1 MAELLTK
8 EMKQDLINIS
18 SNDLQEVISPILS
31 DVNKW
36 LNKYKNYVKEI
47 KKQEILNNSII
58 NTENAFDTLNTNI
71 TEERKRE
78 IIMKLRESL
87 RKTKVESADSIKFI
101 EIAQE
106 GVFLLERIREK
117 LTGQKIIYVIASS
130 GLTNL
135 QGNISDQ
142 KVFDKIAFNEGE
154 DYLKQTKLK
163 SVASQNVS
171 LTGNIEKII
180 SKTMTL
186 GVAGIQEAK
195 KNEQE
200 KMNTEEIKK
209 IQNAFDTYIGRSVTV
224 FLKTYNQ
231 PDKYSEVASLN
242 KGQLFEAMLK
252 GAVNLSL
259 HTTTPSYGPWVT
271 QISQQIKQNTLAFY
285 KGSDIILKG
294 EQGELIYLQAKVGN
308 KASIS
313 IQTTYNALKELQK
326 ILEAPDASEIVNFFF
341 ETKLDRPI
349 QTAYDKVYKEG
360 VQQGINHFISLVNN
374 LKNLDKSKKL

>member
-1 MAELLTK
+1 MAEFLTK
-8 EMKQDLINIS
+8 EMKKDLMNIS
-18 SNDLQEVISPILS
+18 SNNLKEVVSPILS
-31 DVNKW
+31 EVNGW
-36 LNKYKNYVKEI
+36 LNKYTNYVKEI
-47 KKQEILNNSII
+47 KNQKILINSII
-58 NTENAFDTLNTNI
+58 NTENAFDTLDTSI
-71 TEERKRE
+71 TEERKKR
-78 IIMKLRESL
+78 IITELRESL
-87 RKTKVESADSIKFI
+87 RNTEVNSINSVDKFI

-106 GVFLLERIREK
+106 GVLLLEQIREK

-135 QGNISDQ
+135 QGNISDE
-142 KVFDKIAFNEGE
+142 KVFDNIAFNEGK
-154 DYLKQTKLK
+154 DYLKQTRLK
-163 SVASQNVS
+163 SVASKNVS
-171 LTGNIEKII
+171 LKGNIEEVI

-186 GVAGIQEAK
+186 GVAGIQAAK

-200 KMNTEEIKK
+200 KMNAEEIKK

-231 PDKYSEVASLN
+231 KDKYLDVASLN

-271 QISQQIKQNTLAFY
+271 EISQQIKKNTLAFY

-308 KASIS
+308 KASVS
-313 IQTTYNALKELQK
+313 IQTTYSALKQLQQ
-326 ILEAPDASEIVNFFF
+326 ILIAPDASEIVDFFF
-341 ETKLDRPI
+341 ETKLNRPI
-349 QTAYDKVYKEG
+349 QTAYDKIYKEG
-360 VQQGINHFISLVNN
+360 VQQGINNFISLVNN
-374 LKNLDKSKKL
+374 FNLTK